1 VRRLRTVAVTTA
13 VGVAALIGAP
23 GLAVAQN
30 TGIQAAKLTCDN
42 AVATRELALGHLLT
56 DADAAPNVD
65 AAAKKSLD
73 LEIQVTVDGL
83 RTLKGTIDAA
93 TLLAD
98 VRKDCRRIVTDYY
111 TFGFLVPQVRLVIAS
126 DRVTATAATLK
137 HLQALLQSRVDAARA
152 RNLDITSA
160 QGFVTDLGVKVDA
173 ATKASSGVPPA
184 VLPLKATGFP
194 GNRPTIVTA
203 RASLDTA
210 RGALQGAVAAATS
223 AMTAIKALR

>member
-1 VRRLRTVAVTTA
+1 
-13 VGVAALIGAP
+13 
-23 GLAVAQN
+23 
-30 TGIQAAKLTCDN
+30 
-42 AVATRELALGHLLT
+42 
-56 DADAAPNVD
+56 
-65 AAAKKSLD
+65 
-73 LEIQVTVDGL
+73 
-83 RTLKGTIDAA
+83 
-93 TLLAD
+93 